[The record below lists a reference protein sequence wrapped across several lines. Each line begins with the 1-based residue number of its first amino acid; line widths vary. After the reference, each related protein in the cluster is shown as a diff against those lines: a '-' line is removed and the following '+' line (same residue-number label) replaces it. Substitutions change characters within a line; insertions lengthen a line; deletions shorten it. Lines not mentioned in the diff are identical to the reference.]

1 MQSELAAMRPTI
13 SQHVLKEM
21 KLAGVKADL
30 ETMKN
35 MHKKRQAELVSP
47 LLPLRPLPI
56 PLTLPLPQLNSYRK
70 ELLKKHNTS
79 SLT

>member
-21 KLAGVKADL
+21 KLAGVRADL

-56 PLTLPLPQLNSYRK
+56 PNSHTLLP
-70 ELLKKHNTS
+70 
-79 SLT
+79 